1 MSTTKRDLLIH
12 YDEESQKLILYP
24 VDTSSTTAIRAKEFD
39 GVCPEVEFFKSM
51 PAEEA
56 EMKLGGLVFS
66 LIDLG
71 SLKKIGIREYEAQ
84 AEEAHAEYVQ
94 GLERDAKTN
103 NPDAQYSLFIHM
115 HSVAMK
121 LLSPEALARAE
132 ELLRA
137 AAEQGHE
144 NAQSSL
150 ESWPLLKAAAERR
163 IARGAA

>member
-24 VDTSSTTAIRAKEFD
+24 VDTASTSAIRAREFD

-71 SLKKIGIREYEAQ
+71 SSKKIGIREYESE
-84 AEEAHAEYVQ
+84 AEEAHAEYVET
-94 GLERDAKTN
+94 LERDVKKN
-103 NPDAQYSLFIHM
+103 DPDAQYSLFIHM

-121 LLSPEALARAE
+121 TLSLEALARAE
-132 ELLRA
+132 ALLHA
-137 AAEQGHE
+137 AAQQGHE

-150 ESWPLLKAAAERR
+150 ESWPLLKAAAARR